1 MSDHLSK
8 RAQVLAEILHY
19 IDDGDYERAGEGWSF
34 GSHATSH
41 GANRSAADQGD
52 ANQGTANKD
61 EAVFQKMRHLV
72 YGHVARTVAIER
84 TSLSIPPAIDSLAA
98 EFKKL
103 MDELTPETRTALGQ
117 AFVPIA
123 AGQQAR
129 VPESILAANAQVD
142 SLDRYYS
149 EEVLDKL
156 DGIVSRAS
164 ALNRMG
170 LEIVP
175 NQRVQFLFEEAHRCY
190 LYGFHLACAVFC
202 RAILEGAFKEIAD
215 PHGETSQSIHDMIAV
230 AVEKRLLTGDRPRF
244 AREVAKAGNKAIHDP
259 EMFNRDYSQEKVEEV
274 LTNTRKVLEELYR
287 LPS

>member
-1 MSDHLSK
+1 MTGRLSK
-8 RAQVLAEILHY
+8 RAQLLAEILQQ
-19 IDDGDYERAGEGWSF
+19 INN
-34 GSHATSH
+34 GS
-41 GANRSAADQGD
+41 
-52 ANQGTANKD
+52 TANPDTAHLSTASKD
-61 EAVFQKMRHLV
+61 DAVFQKMRHLV
-72 YGHVARTVAIER
+72 YDHVARTVAIER

-103 MDELTPETRTALGQ
+103 MEELTPETRKTLGQ

-123 AGQQAR
+123 AGQQSPVES
-129 VPESILAANAQVD
+129 VPAANAQLD
-142 SLDRYYS
+142 ALDRYYS
-149 EEVLDKL
+149 EEILDKL

-170 LEIVP
+170 LEVVP

-202 RAILEGAFKEIAD
+202 RAILEGAFKEVAD
-215 PHGETSQSIHDMIAV
+215 PRSETSQSIHDMIASS
-230 AVEKRLLTGDRPRF
+230 VEKRLLTGDRPRF